1 MAFILEDKAKKYLL
15 RTKIGFGITCECYTG
30 NEMEEKSDIYA
41 IKIFDPKYHDFYSN
55 EISLLSKLNEKEN
68 NNIIKLYG
76 YGQGTLKPFNN
87 DNENNKD
94 DNTEENKDK
103 KDVYYQV
110 LEYAINGELKDY
122 VKDAK
127 TRIPENISAKLF
139 FQIVQGVKYLHD
151 NNIAHCDI
159 KPENV
164 LLDKN
169 FNAKL
174 NDFGFSQK
182 FNGEKGDY
190 LLHQF
195 SGYSKVYCSPE
206 TKFAYTKGFDGVK
219 NDIFSLGVLLFAI
232 TIGNFPFHRTSYSDE
247 KYKFIIKKKYER
259 FWEFFDSIEISEEF
273 KDLINNLICITPS
286 QRLSIEQIL
295 AHPWLTKNLGQNYIS
310 QNNELCKLVNN
321 DFIDQAVF
329 DELNSRKKE

>member
-1 MAFILEDKAKKYLL
+1 MTYMLEDKTKKYLL

-30 NEMEEKSDIYA
+30 NEMEGNSEIYA
-41 IKIFDPKYHDFYSN
+41 IKIFDPKFHEFYSN
-55 EISLLSKLNEKEN
+55 EISLLSKLNENKNRN

-76 YGQGTLKPFNN
+76 YGQGILTPFNN
-87 DNENNKD
+87 ENNMD
-94 DNTEENKDK
+94 DNIDDNKNK
-103 KDVYYQV
+103 KVVYYQV
-110 LEYAINGELKDY
+110 LEYAVNGELKDY
-122 VKDAK
+122 VNDTK
-127 TRIPENISAKLF
+127 TRIPENVSAKLF

-195 SGYSKVYCSPE
+195 SGSKIYCSPE
-206 TKFAYTKGFDGVK
+206 TKLAYTKGFDGIK
-219 NDIFSLGVLLFAI
+219 NDIFSLGVLLFGI
-232 TIGNFPFHRTSYSDE
+232 TIGNFPFQRTSYSDE
-247 KYKFIIKKKYER
+247 KYKFIIKKNYKR
-259 FWEFFDSIEISEEF
+259 FWEFFDYIEISEEF

-295 AHPWLTKNLGQNYIS
+295 AHPWLTQNLGQNYIS
-310 QNNELCKLVNN
+310 QNSEFCKFDNN
-321 DFIDQAVF
+321 DLIDQVIF
-329 DELNSRKKE
+329 DEFNSRKKV

>member
-1 MAFILEDKAKKYLL
+1 MTYMLEDKTKKYLL

-30 NEMEEKSDIYA
+30 NEMEGNSEIYA
-41 IKIFDPKYHDFYSN
+41 IKIFDPKFHEFYSN
-55 EISLLSKLNEKEN
+55 EISLLSKLNENKNRN

-76 YGQGTLKPFNN
+76 YGQGILTPFNN
-87 DNENNKD
+87 DNNSENNSD
-94 DNTEENKDK
+94 DNKDK
-103 KDVYYQV
+103 KVVYYQV
-110 LEYAINGELKDY
+110 LEYAVNGELKDY
-122 VKDAK
+122 VNDTK
-127 TRIPENISAKLF
+127 TRIPENVSAKLF
-139 FQIVQGVKYLHD
+139 YQIVQGVKYLHD

-182 FNGEKGDY
+182 FSGEKGDY

-195 SGYSKVYCSPE
+195 SGSKIYSSPE
-206 TKFAYTKGFDGVK
+206 TKFAYTKGFDGIK
-219 NDIFSLGVLLFAI
+219 NDVFSLGVLLFGI
-232 TIGNFPFHRTSYSDE
+232 TIGNFPFQRASYSDE
-247 KYKFIIKKKYER
+247 KYKFIIKKNYKR
-259 FWEFFDSIEISEEF
+259 FWEYFDYIYISEEF

-295 AHPWLTKNLGQNYIS
+295 VHPWLTQNLGQNYIS
-310 QNNELCKLVNN
+310 QNSEFCKFDNN
-321 DFIDQAVF
+321 DLIDQVIF
-329 DELNSRKKE
+329 DEFNSRKKV

>member
-1 MAFILEDKAKKYLL
+1 MTYMLEDKTKKYLL

-30 NEMEEKSDIYA
+30 NEMEGNSEIYA
-41 IKIFDPKYHDFYSN
+41 IKIFDPKFHEFYSN
-55 EISLLSKLNEKEN
+55 EISLLSKLNENKNRN

-76 YGQGTLKPFNN
+76 YGQGILTPFNN
-87 DNENNKD
+87 DNNNENNSD
-94 DNTEENKDK
+94 DNKDK
-103 KDVYYQV
+103 KVVYYQV
-110 LEYAINGELKDY
+110 LEYAVNGELKDY
-122 VKDAK
+122 VNDTK
-127 TRIPENISAKLF
+127 TRIPENVSAKLF
-139 FQIVQGVKYLHD
+139 YQIVQGVKYLHD

-195 SGYSKVYCSPE
+195 SGSKIYCSPE
-206 TKFAYTKGFDGVK
+206 TKLAYTKGFDGIK
-219 NDIFSLGVLLFAI
+219 NDVFSLGVLLFGI
-232 TIGNFPFHRTSYSDE
+232 TIGNFPFQRASYSDE
-247 KYKFIIKKKYER
+247 KYKFIIKKNYKR
-259 FWEFFDSIEISEEF
+259 FWEYFDYIYISEEF

-295 AHPWLTKNLGQNYIS
+295 VHPWLTQNLGQNYIS
-310 QNNELCKLVNN
+310 QNSEFCKFDNN
-321 DFIDQAVF
+321 DLIDQVIF
-329 DELNSRKKE
+329 DEFNSRKKV